1 MTLVYLYKSI
11 HMKVQKT
18 LFLLILPVLLL
29 AASPAMLQ
37 HFTADIPDPDRNEIH
52 LTWVVDEQPGI
63 MHYTIKR
70 KMVRDTDF
78 VLVNTIQP
86 LPGSANP
93 KEYNYVDKNV
103 FRNQSNAEPVMYHL
117 YVNYT
122 NGDKSRIG
130 ETEINYSSTAI
141 RRTWG
146 SIKAMFQ

>member
-1 MTLVYLYKSI
+1 MKSYKF
-11 HMKVQKT
+11 V
-18 LFLLILPVLLL
+18 FLLVLSVLFL
-29 AASPAMLQ
+29 AASPAILQ
-37 HFTADIPDPDRNEIH
+37 NFTAEIPDPDRNEIH

-86 LPGSANP
+86 QPGSANP
-93 KEYNYVDKNV
+93 KEYNYIDKNV